1 MGRKSKNK
9 KLRRTIGIIA
19 EGTNT
24 EAIYFKAISEQIE
37 QSIEEK
43 YSFTVVFVDTDKTDA
58 RGLVREAITIK
69 SGYDEIWA
77 VFDKNG
83 YTKHAEAF
91 QEAVINQVN
100 IAFSSIAFEHWVLL
114 HFERNKTAF
123 VKSENVI
130 DHLKQQNYLEYGKR
144 ANIAIHIYPKLQPRT
159 EFAIENAAWLR
170 REMQSQLA
178 QSGGKIYELNPYTDI
193 DKLLS
198 QILGMANEVIWG
210 DIGETIEIGQ
220 VKITFQKVQL
230 LPNNTLEISVSIE
243 NHGDLTYAVSN
254 YNQRCYL
261 ADDSVCYL
269 PWQFA
274 KTILIEPATRKEVS
288 ISFQEVESSG
298 TLPFI
303 RLDFVQERKKVIIR

>member
-9 KLRRTIGIIA
+9 TLKQSIGIVA

-43 YSFTVVFVDTDKTDA
+43 YSFMVVFVDTDKTDA
-58 RGLVREAITIK
+58 RGLVREAIAIK

-100 IAFSSIAFEHWVLL
+100 MAFSSIAFEHWVLL

-123 VKSENVI
+123 VKSQNVS
-130 DHLKQQNYLEYGKR
+130 DYLKYGKR
-144 ANIAIHIYPKLQPRT
+144 ANIAIHIYPRLQPRT

-178 QSGGKIYELNPYTDI
+178 QSGGRIYELNPYTDI
-193 DKLLS
+193 DKLVS
-198 QILGMANEVIWG
+198 KILGMADEVIWG
-210 DIGETIEIGQ
+210 DLGETIEIGP
-220 VKITFQKVQL
+220 VNITVQKVQL
-230 LPNNTLEISVSIE
+230 FSHNTLEINVSIE
-243 NHGDLTYAVSN
+243 NHGDLTYAVNN

-288 ISFQEVESSG
+288 INFQEVESRG

-303 RLDFVQERKKVIIR
+303 RLDFVQERKKVIIQG